1 VSSMR
6 IMLSTLAAITFVS
19 PFVGRAQ
26 SASLDTQG
34 SESAPSVQALVEANR
49 AGISNERQKRDRS
62 SITRAGIDTSS
73 RVSRGRLVEAGA
85 IVGLLSGAGV
95 GAVVGLVMDP
105 AADTMIGA
113 TPFLT
118 AFGAAI
124 GLITGLLLG
133 LVLPTKQ

>member
-1 VSSMR
+1 MR
-6 IMLSTLAAITFVS
+6 IMLSTLAAITFVY

-62 SITRAGIDTSS
+62 SITPTGIDTSS

-85 IVGLLSGAGV
+85 VVGILSGAGV

>member
-1 VSSMR
+1 MK
-6 IMLSTLAAITFVS
+6 IMLSIVTALAFVS
-19 PFVGRAQ
+19 PIVGSAQ
-26 SASLDTQG
+26 SPGLRSQLVD
-34 SESAPSVQALVEANR
+34 SAPSVQALVEANR

-62 SITRAGIDTSS
+62 SITPTGIDTSS

-124 GLITGLLLG
+124 GLITGLLVG
-133 LVLPTKQ
+133 LLVPTQ